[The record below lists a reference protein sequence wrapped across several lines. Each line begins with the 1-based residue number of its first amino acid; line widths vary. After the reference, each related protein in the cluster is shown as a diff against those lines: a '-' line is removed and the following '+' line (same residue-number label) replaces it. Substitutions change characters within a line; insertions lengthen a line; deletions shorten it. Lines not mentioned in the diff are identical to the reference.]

1 MNRNKSF
8 TKALLSFIAMLTA
21 SFTLVSRAAADSRP
35 NIVFILVDDIRWD
48 AFGCMGH
55 PFVKT
60 PNIDRIAKEGVL
72 FKNFFVSIPLCSP
85 SRGSFLTGEYAHT
98 HGVIDNSDHSTL
110 SHQLDTFPRR
120 LHDAGYETAFF
131 GKWHMGNDDTPRP
144 GFDHWMA
151 FKGQGVY
158 ANPNLNIDGKQ
169 THVDGYITDIL
180 NEGALKFVKQP
191 RAKPFLL
198 YVGHKAVHGPFT
210 PAERHKEMYTEN
222 VIPRPP
228 SVDDNLKGKPVL
240 TRKVEP
246 PPNATPNQKKAAAAF
261 DDEAEAPLGKLPERI
276 VRQQLRTLMAVEEG
290 VGQLLAALEQSGQLD
305 NTFFIFTS
313 DNGFFWGEHRLGDKR
328 WAYEESIRD
337 PLFIRYPKLIKRG
350 ITRDQMVLNIDIAP
364 TLLDLAGAPMPKTFQ
379 GQSLIPLL
387 KSADAKWRD
396 AALFEY
402 FREKMYPRCPTWQ
415 AVRSD
420 HWKYIHYTELEGL
433 DEFYDIK
440 ADPYEMKNLIADEQ
454 SKAALADMKQEMA
467 KLLKQTGGK

>member
-1 MNRNKSF
+1 MAAVPNGSGAGKQLALANPAHSNRTQTMNRNF
-8 TKALLSFIAMLTA
+8 VLRLRLAIVAIVLIALAPGVLAGETGA
-21 SFTLVSRAAADSRP
+21 RP

-85 SRGSFLTGEYAHT
+85 SRGSFLTGQYAHT
-98 HGVIDNSDHSTL
+98 HGVIDNTDHSAL

-144 GFDHWMA
+144 GFDHWMS

-158 ANPNLNIDGKQ
+158 ENPNLNIDGKE
-169 THVDGYITDIL
+169 TRVEGYITDIL

-191 RAKPFLL
+191 HTKPFLL
-198 YVGHKAVHGPFT
+198 YVGHKAVHDPFT
-210 PAERHKEMYTEN
+210 PADRHQDLYDGD

-228 SVDDNLKGKPVL
+228 SVDDDLKGKPVL

-246 PPNATPNQKKAAAAF
+246 APSATPNEKRAAKSF
-261 DDEAEAPLGKLPERI
+261 DDEAEVPLGKLPERT

-290 VGQLLAALEQSGQLD
+290 VGQLLKALEENGQLD

-313 DNGFFWGEHRLGDKR
+313 DNGFFWGEHHLGDKR

-337 PLFIRYPKLIKRG
+337 PLFIRYPKLIKAG
-350 ITRDQMVLNIDIAP
+350 TTREQIALNIDIAP
-364 TLLDLAGAPMPKTFQ
+364 TLLELAGARIPATFQ
-379 GQSLIPLL
+379 GKSLLPLL
-387 KSADAKWRD
+387 KSADANWRS

-402 FREKMYPRCPTWQ
+402 FHEKRYLRRPTWQ
-415 AVRSD
+415 AVRRGPLE
-420 HWKYIHYTELEGL
+420 IHPL
-433 DEFYDIK
+433 
-440 ADPYEMKNLIADEQ
+440 
-454 SKAALADMKQEMA
+454 S
-467 KLLKQTGGK
+467 